1 MQQSREPF
9 GLDRHLAD
17 LYRRNCRQEPAPTPR
32 KPAAFADWQE
42 AGRRRVAELL
52 GIADRPRP
60 EVLRQELLHRRD
72 RGAFVEEKWAVTSDE
87 GIVLPVYFLV
97 PQDREILP
105 PVLTFHGHNPSVQ
118 YILGNYPD
126 TATATA
132 EKARDGNYAEQLA
145 AAGHL
150 VCAVEQR
157 GFGERITRSA
167 AGTQHPN
174 SCRHLAFHY
183 QMLGRTLV
191 GERCRD
197 GMLALNLLWGR
208 PETRGTKV
216 AVTGNS
222 GGGTTTF
229 WLGAIEE
236 SLDVVVTGCYFCSFA
251 DSLMTIRHCECN
263 YVPGAARLFE
273 MGDIASLIAPRPQ
286 LFIQGEFDDIFPIA
300 AARQEFDTVQQVYAA
315 LDIGDR
321 VQMAVRPTGHA
332 YHVGSAL
339 AFLQAWM

>member
-1 MQQSREPF
+1 MQQTRTPF

-17 LYRRNCRQEPAPTPR
+17 LYRQHCRREKAPTGNPTAF
-32 KPAAFADWQE
+32 PAWQQ

-60 EVLRQELLHRRD
+60 ATVQQELLHSRD
-72 RGAFVEEKWAVTSDE
+72 RGAFVEEKWTVTSSE
-87 GIVLPVYFLV
+87 GVSIPIYFLV
-97 PQDREILP
+97 PQGREPLP
-105 PVLTFHGHNPSVQ
+105 PVLAFHGHNPSVQ

-126 TATATA
+126 VETERA

-145 AAGHL
+145 AAGHM

-157 GFGERITRSA
+157 GFGERTTRSA
-167 AGTQHPN
+167 DGTQDAN

-197 GMLALNLLWGR
+197 GMLALDLLRAR
-208 PETRGTKV
+208 PEIRGAKV

-236 SLDVVVTGCYFCSFA
+236 SLDVVITGCYFCSFA

-273 MGDIASLIAPRPQ
+273 MGDIASLMAPRPQ

-300 AARQEFDTVQQVYAA
+300 AARQEFNTVQQVYAS

-321 VQMAVRPTGHA
+321 VQMAIHPTGHA
-332 YHVGSAL
+332 YNIGSAL
-339 AFLQAWM
+339 AFLQSWL

>member
-1 MQQSREPF
+1 MQQTREPF

-17 LYRRNCRQEPAPTPR
+17 LYQRNCRLEKAPTGNPE
-32 KPAAFADWQE
+32 ALSGWQQ

-52 GIADRPRP
+52 GIADLPRP
-60 EVLRQELLHRRD
+60 AMVQQELLHSRD
-72 RGAFVEEKWAVTSDE
+72 RDTFVEEKWAVTSSE
-87 GIVLPVYFLV
+87 GVSIPIYFLV
-97 PQDREILP
+97 PQDRELLP
-105 PVLTFHGHNPSVQ
+105 PVLVFHGHSPSVQ

-126 TATATA
+126 VKTARA
-132 EKARDGNYAEQLA
+132 EKVRDGNYAEQLA
-145 AAGHL
+145 AAGHM

-167 AGTQHPN
+167 DGTQYPN
-174 SCRHLAFHY
+174 SCRHLAFYY
-183 QMLGRTLV
+183 QMLDRTLV

-197 GMLALNLLWGR
+197 GMLALDLLRAR
-208 PETRGTKV
+208 PETGGAKV

-236 SLDVVVTGCYFCSFA
+236 SLDVVIIGCYFCSFA

-300 AARQEFDTVQQVYAA
+300 AARQEFDTVQQVYAS

-321 VQMAVRPTGHA
+321 VQMDIHPTGHA
-332 YHVGSAL
+332 YNVGSAL
-339 AFLQAWM
+339 AFLQSWM